1 MKPDK
6 DPAYL
11 LDIIQA
17 AQLILEFSQNTDREA
32 FAQDVMRQDAII
44 RRIEIIGE
52 ATKRL
57 SASFKDE
64 HPEIPWKRMTG
75 MRDIVIHNY
84 DRVDL
89 VEGWKVIHDDIP
101 LLIKQIGPMIPPE
114 NET

>member
-52 ATKRL
+52 ATKH
-57 SASFKDE
+57 A
-64 HPEIPWKRMTG
+64 
-75 MRDIVIHNY
+75 
-84 DRVDL
+84 
-89 VEGWKVIHDDIP
+89 
-101 LLIKQIGPMIPPE
+101 
-114 NET
+114 